1 MKEIGK
7 KYISAISFIFL
18 IGISISLA
26 ENYSLPIAVAL
37 ALVST
42 VLAILVPWIIIFRV
56 SKRKFRHSI
65 FLAFLLASLW
75 EFFCSYL
82 TLMLGYPLWKIFF
95 NAGIGGI
102 VVTAIIAIGGMIK
115 AKGVSAEVK

>member
-42 VLAILVPWIIIFRV
+42 VLAILVRV

>member
-1 MKEIGK
+1 MREIGK
-7 KYISAISFIFL
+7 KYILAISFIFL

-26 ENYSLPIAVAL
+26 EYYSLPMAVAL

-42 VLAILVPWIIIFRV
+42 VLAILVPWVIISTV
-56 SKRKFRHSI
+56 SKKEFRYSTVS
-65 FLAFLLASLW
+65 AFLLASLW

-82 TLMLGYPLWKIFF
+82 TRMLSYPLWKFFF

-102 VVTAIIAIGGMIK
+102 VVTAIIAIGSMIK
-115 AKGVSAEVK
+115 AKDISAEVK